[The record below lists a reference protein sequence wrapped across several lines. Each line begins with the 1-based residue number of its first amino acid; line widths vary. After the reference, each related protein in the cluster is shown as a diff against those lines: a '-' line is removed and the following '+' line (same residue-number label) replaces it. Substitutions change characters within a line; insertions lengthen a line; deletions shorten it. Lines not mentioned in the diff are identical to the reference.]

1 MAVDSVHS
9 SSWRNEPVGIVGL
22 GLIGGS
28 IALDLRR
35 QGVQVQALVHRSETA
50 ERARQRGLAD
60 VVSTDAAVLS
70 DCAVVVLALPLDRLL
85 DPDPALVAAIPQ
97 QAVLTDVGSVKT
109 PVLAEWQ
116 GLHQRFVASHPM
128 AGTAQAGVEAG
139 LEGLFVGRPW
149 VATPTG
155 QTDASA
161 LACIQDL
168 AGMLGARWLCC
179 PAADHDRAVALIS
192 HLPVLVSAA
201 LLQTA
206 DRAAA
211 TADGGS
217 SGTLSALVRALAS
230 SGFADTTRVGGGNPM
245 LGTLMAR
252 TNREAL
258 QQAVAAYQQ
267 ALTAIEQQLSAGDWS
282 ALESDLRQAQSLRP
296 QFVQVDRSAG

>member
-35 QGVQVQALVHRSETA
+35 QGVQVQALVNRSETA

-109 PVLAEWQ
+109 PVLAVWQ

-128 AGTAQAGVEAG
+128 AGTAQAGIEAG

-149 VATPTG
+149 VATPTA
-155 QTDASA
+155 QTDAIA
-161 LACIQDL
+161 LACVQDL
-168 AGMLGARWLCC
+168 AGMLGGRWLCC

-217 SGTLSALVRALAS
+217 SGTLSGLVRALAS

-267 ALTAIEQQLSAGDWS
+267 ALIAIEQQLSAGDWS

-296 QFVQVDRSAG
+296 QFVQADRSAG

>member
-35 QGVQVQALVHRSETA
+35 QGVQVQALVNRSETA

-109 PVLAEWQ
+109 PVLAVWQ

-149 VATPTG
+149 VATPTA
-155 QTDASA
+155 QTDATA
-161 LACIQDL
+161 LACVQDL

-217 SGTLSALVRALAS
+217 SGTLSGLVRALAS

-267 ALTAIEQQLSAGDWS
+267 ALIAIEQQLSAGDWS

-296 QFVQVDRSAG
+296 QFVQADRSAG

>member
-60 VVSTDAAVLS
+60 AVSTDAAVLS

-85 DPDPALVAAIPQ
+85 DPDPALVTAIPQ

-109 PVLAEWQ
+109 PVLAVWQ

-139 LEGLFVGRPW
+139 HEGLFVGRPW
-149 VATPTG
+149 VATPSA
-155 QTDASA
+155 QTDATA
-161 LACIQDL
+161 LACVQDL

-217 SGTLSALVRALAS
+217 SGTFSALVRALAS

-245 LGTLMAR
+245 LGSLMAR
-252 TNREAL
+252 TNKAAL

-296 QFVQVDRSAG
+296 QFVQADRSAG